1 MTDLLLTLLCAAL
14 GGLLLRRLKV
24 PGGMMV
30 GAVLGASLYNLL
42 TGNAQSHSLLKFIA
56 QATAGAFIG
65 SGVRREDL
73 RQMKSIIRPMLI
85 VIGCLLLIN
94 LTAGLLMS
102 AVGQMDLFTA
112 LLGSA
117 PGGVSDIP
125 LVAAEMGAD
134 AAQVLVLQL
143 VRFLMGIALFPLLIG
158 RFSPPMQEEPAGPQ
172 AAADAAGPRAIDWP
186 ATLITLLVAAGFG
199 WLGKLSGMPGGTMAF
214 ATAGSVIL
222 KLSWSRATLPG
233 PVRQTAQC
241 FSGAYVGA
249 GIGTAE
255 LIRLQAL
262 ALPAV
267 VLVVCYLLGA
277 VLISPLLVKQGT
289 FARREA
295 LLAATPA
302 GASDMALIA
311 ADLGIHDVRL
321 VLLQVMRMIVVITL
335 FPTLLF
341 ALAGWLS

>member
-14 GGLLLRRLKV
+14 GGLLLRRLKM

-30 GAVLGASLYNLL
+30 GAVLGASAFNLL
-42 TGNAQSHSLLKFIA
+42 TGSARSHELLKFAA
-56 QATAGAFIG
+56 QITAGAYIG
-65 SGVRREDL
+65 SGVRREEL
-73 RQMKSIIRPMLI
+73 RQMKAMVRPIVL

-94 LTAGLLMS
+94 LSAGLLMS
-102 AVGQMDLFTA
+102 ALGDMDLFTA

-125 LVAAEMGAD
+125 LVAADMGAD

-143 VRFLMGIALFPLLIG
+143 VRYLMGIGLFPLLIV
-158 RFSPPMQEEPAGPQ
+158 RLSPPMEETPGQPAPEH
-172 AAADAAGPRAIDWP
+172 RVTKTTSDWP
-186 ATLITLLVAAGFG
+186 AALVALLAAAGFG
-199 WLGKLSGMPGGTMAF
+199 WLGKLSGMPGGAMAF
-214 ATAGSVIL
+214 ATAGSAVL
-222 KLSWSRATLPG
+222 KLSWPRASLPG
-233 PVRQTAQC
+233 PIRQTAQC

-249 GIGTAE
+249 GIGMAE
-255 LIRLQAL
+255 LVRLQAL
-262 ALPAV
+262 ALPALA
-267 VLVVCYLLGA
+267 LVVCYALGA
-277 VLISPLLVKQGT
+277 VLISTLLVRQGT
-289 FARREA
+289 FPRREA
-295 LLAATPA
+295 LLAAMPA

-341 ALAGWLS
+341 MLAGWLG

>member
-1 MTDLLLTLLCAAL
+1 MTDLLLTMLCAAV
-14 GGLLLRRLKV
+14 GGLLLRRLRV
-24 PGGMMV
+24 PGGMIV
-30 GAVLGASLYNLL
+30 GAVLGAAAYNLL
-42 TGNAQSHSLLKFIA
+42 TGHARSHELLKFAA
-56 QATAGAFIG
+56 QVTAGAYIG

-73 RQMKSIIRPMLI
+73 RQIRSMVRPILT
-85 VIGCLLLIN
+85 VLGCLLVIN
-94 LTAGLLMS
+94 LSAGLLMR
-102 AVGQMDLFTA
+102 AVGDIDLFTA

-125 LVAAEMGAD
+125 LVAADMGAD

-143 VRFLMGIALFPLLIG
+143 VRFLMGIGLFPLLIA
-158 RFSPPMQEEPAGPQ
+158 RLSPPVPESADHAAPAVAGRP
-172 AAADAAGPRAIDWP
+172 AARDWP
-186 ATLITLLVAAGFG
+186 AAAVTLLVAAGAG
-199 WLGKLSGMPGGTMAF
+199 WLGRLSGMPGGAMAF
-214 ATAGSVIL
+214 ATTGAVLL
-222 KLSWSRATLPG
+222 KLSWPRATLPG

-249 GIGTAE
+249 GIGAAE

-267 VLVVCYLLGA
+267 ALVVCYALGA
-277 VLISPLLVKQGT
+277 VLISTLLVRQGT
-289 FARREA
+289 FPRREA

-335 FPTLLF
+335 FPTVLY
-341 ALAGWLS
+341 ALANWIS